1 MSSNHPVFCSEKPQR
16 LSCKQLR
23 VKLFQGTKWCRSC
36 WWLLRKMCVFLCWCR
51 IFLVGCRFFFG
62 GGVGLC
68 HCASA
73 PDNALRCWVWCAI
86 ASEVSSSLGRIY
98 IKNIKKLLF
107 KMPSWRSFYSG
118 TKRQQ
123 VWTCVKSQVKQSRWS
138 QAFHT
143 RYTPLTNITL
153 ENLQFWIGNTSSHGW
168 FSIVMLVFGWVNVLR
183 FKVKHLQNQIRKTG
197 SKLLHQKSCTS
208 IVHLSYLISI
218 VSYPY
223 ISSLHMIHP
232 CEFRQQLNS
241 LFAKQTKQKKS
252 VSVKSVALE
261 LNHVGINLTPLD
273 PAIPEASPPL
283 WHLWS
288 SVGSCWRKW
297 WTPQIRPLELI

>member
-1 MSSNHPVFCSEKPQR
+1 MSSNHPVFCSEKPQC

-36 WWLLRKMCVFLCWCR
+36 WWLLRKCVFCLCGAEYFW
-51 IFLVGCRFFFG
+51 LDVGAFFG
-62 GGVGLC
+62 GRFDCVIVHLPLLIMQC
-68 HCASA
+68 
-73 PDNALRCWVWCAI
+73 RCWVWCAI
-86 ASEVSSSLGRIY
+86 ASEVSSSLGGIC
-98 IKNIKKLLF
+98 IKSIKKLLF

-143 RYTPLTNITL
+143 SYTPLKTNMTL

-168 FSIVMLVFGWVNVLR
+168 FSIVMLLFGWVNVLS

-241 LFAKQTKQKKS
+241 LFAKKQNRDLKRK
-252 VSVKSVALE
+252 
-261 LNHVGINLTPLD
+261 GRF
-273 PAIPEASPPL
+273 L
-283 WHLWS
+283 WNQLPWN
-288 SVGSCWRKW
+288 
-297 WTPQIRPLELI
+297 